1 MFRKSQKVLAH
12 NLTPR
17 GSKQAVNIIRALC
30 VPPPSAYDTVNWV
43 IFHLAVCVFTSI
55 SVFAVNVQY
64 WQDKH
69 PYMLLCI
76 RLM

>member
-1 MFRKSQKVLAH
+1 MGVGLVTGVKTSCEH
-12 NLTPR
+12 NPGT
-17 GSKQAVNIIRALC
+17 LC
-30 VPPPSAYDTVNWV
+30 PHAYDTVNWV